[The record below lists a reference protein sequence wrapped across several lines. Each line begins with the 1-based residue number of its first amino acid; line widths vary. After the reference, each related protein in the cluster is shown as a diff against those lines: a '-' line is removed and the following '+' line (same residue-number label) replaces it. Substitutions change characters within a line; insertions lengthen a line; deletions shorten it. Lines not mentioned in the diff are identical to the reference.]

1 MKAWIV
7 IATVSFDLCSKPGF
21 YKIMHEAYVPFGTCI
36 KSLHASVCFL
46 PAHIVTP
53 SWMSLLAQDIQT
65 SCTTSDFQTAF
76 GINGPGDK
84 VSKFRPNLCYNKHL
98 SWPLTSKTCLYI
110 CYWVYCMGLELGY
123 CTVCGWGSQTS
134 CLFSCI
140 NCGLTGNLSP
150 CININKMAVE
160 HTCSS
165 HITTVCQSKHINTYN
180 QTCLRK

>member
-21 YKIMHEAYVPFGTCI
+21 YTIMHEAYVPFGTCI
-36 KSLHASVCFL
+36 KSLHASVRFL

-65 SCTTSDFQTAF
+65 SCTTSDFQTSF

-98 SWPLTSKTCLYI
+98 SWPLISKPCLY
-110 CYWVYCMGLELGY
+110 VTE
-123 CTVCGWGSQTS
+123 CTVWGWSLATVGGSQTP

-150 CININKMAVE
+150 CISINKMAVA

-165 HITTVCQSKHINTYN
+165 HVTTICLSTHINVYN